1 MSETDGGLRR
11 IGLRFV
17 GEVQGVGFRWTSRRV
32 AEGTGVTGWVR
43 NESDGSVQMEIQ
55 GTDEQI
61 AAFFGDFS
69 VAYRRYPISYTID
82 ARQELAVNPRERSF
96 SVRFY

>member
-1 MSETDGGLRR
+1 
-11 IGLRFV
+11 
-17 GEVQGVGFRWTSRRV
+17 
-32 AEGTGVTGWVR
+32 
-43 NESDGSVQMEIQ
+43 MEIQ

-69 VAYRRYPISYTID
+69 AAYRRYPISYTID